1 MSSVLLL
8 YGTSEGQTEKI
19 AHHVAGVLT
28 GRGHAVE
35 LVHGR
40 DRPASLDPADYD
52 AVVVGDSVHVGRHH
66 DYVRSFVAD
75 NVDALNAVPSAFY
88 QVSLSAAS
96 DREESVAEAE
106 AIAEGLLEA
115 TGWTP
120 DRVASFAGAL
130 VYSQYGLVKRFMLRR
145 IARKEGGDTDTSR
158 DYEYTDWDEV
168 TAFAEAVAAALPA
181 VRQT

>member
-1 MSSVLLL
+1 M

-35 LVHGR
+35 LVHGER
-40 DRPASLDPADYD
+40 LPDSLDLPAYD
-52 AVVVGDSVHVGRHH
+52 AVVVGDSIHRSRHH
-66 DYVRSFVAD
+66 AYVREFVER
-75 NVDALNAVPSAFY
+75 NREVLNDCVSAFY

-96 DREESVAEAE
+96 ERPESVAEVE
-106 AIAEGLLEA
+106 AIEESFLDE

-120 DRVASFAGAL
+120 DHVASFAGAI
-130 VYSQYGLVKRFMLRR
+130 VYSQYGPLKRFVMRR

-158 DYEYTDWDEV
+158 DYEYTDWGEV
-168 TAFAEAVAAALPA
+168 TAFAEAVAADLPDL
-181 VRQT
+181 RQT